1 MRVTP
6 VSGVSRRLALVV
18 HGTGAPDDLLN
29 ELLSVRGFGPVVV
42 VASLL
47 EVTAQLR
54 SRAPALVIVP
64 VPPGGAGSEFAS
76 FQQELRR
83 HPSTAVIGTSPTK
96 DADTVLAAMRAGIS
110 EFLVSPLD
118 RLELEGAL
126 TRVLNL
132 GTAGQPSGQL
142 FTVYSAKGGLGTST
156 LALSLAWALAHL
168 PSRPSVALADFST
181 TGAGV
186 RVMLDLKPLY
196 DLGSVAARADR
207 LDREF
212 LRSVMVTHESGVHV
226 LAAADAL
233 DAGDPMSVDTAAR
246 LLELLRQE
254 HTYVVVDTDHHF
266 GDQTIAALDAAD
278 RVLLLTQLDVSA
290 LRSTQRTLGVFARLG
305 YPETKVN
312 VVVNRQSDRDAVPA
326 SDAERVIGRR
336 IDYRLPNDYA
346 HCADAITYGRF
357 LQEQAPATAP
367 VVTAVARMAATLT
380 GNPDAAAGERNG
392 RSPGSRLS
400 RLFGRG

>member
-1 MRVTP
+1 VPVTP
-6 VSGVSRRLALVV
+6 TPSGFRKLALVV

-29 ELLSVRGFGPVVV
+29 EVLSVRGFGPVVM
-42 VASLL
+42 VASLVEL
-47 EVTAQLR
+47 TAQLR
-54 SRAPALVIVP
+54 TRMPSLVIVP

-83 HPSTAVIGTSPTK
+83 HPGTAAIGTSPSK
-96 DADTVLAAMRAGIS
+96 DADTVLAAMRAGIP
-110 EFLVSPLD
+110 EFLVSPID
-118 RLELEGAL
+118 RLELEVAL
-126 TRVLNL
+126 SRLL
-132 GTAGQPSGQL
+132 SHGTASQQQGQL
-142 FTVYSAKGGLGTST
+142 FTVYTAKGGLGAST

-168 PSRPSVALADFST
+168 PSRPSVALVDFST

-196 DLGSVAARADR
+196 DLGSVASRADR

-212 LRSVMVTHESGVHV
+212 LRSVMIKHEQGVHV
-226 LAAADAL
+226 LAAADEL
-233 DAGDPMSVDTAAR
+233 DAGDPMSVEAAGR

-278 RVLLLTQLDVSA
+278 RILLLTQLDVSA

-312 VVVNRQSDRDAVPA
+312 VVVNRQSERDAIPA
-326 SDAERVIGRR
+326 ADAERVIGRR
-336 IDYRLPNDYA
+336 IDFKLPNDYA
-346 HCADAITYGRF
+346 SCADAITYGRF
-357 LQEQAPATAP
+357 VQEQAPASAP

-380 GNPDAAAGERNG
+380 GNLDAATGDRGA
-392 RSPGSRLS
+392 RSQGSRLS

>member
-6 VSGVSRRLALVV
+6 ASGLSRKLALVV

-64 VPPGGAGSEFAS
+64 VPPGGAGAEFAS

-83 HPSTAVIGTSPTK
+83 HPGTSAIGTSPAK
-96 DADTVLAAMRAGIS
+96 DADTVLAAMRAGIP

-118 RLELEGAL
+118 RFELEGAL
-126 TRVLNL
+126 SRVLNQ
-132 GTAGQPSGQL
+132 GGANQQAGQL

-168 PSRPSVALADFST
+168 PARPSVALVDFST

-196 DLGSVAARADR
+196 DLGSVASRSDR

-212 LRSVMVTHESGVHV
+212 LRSVMVTHEQGVHV
-226 LAAADAL
+226 LAAADEL
-233 DAGDPMSVDTAAR
+233 DAGDPMSVEAAGR

-290 LRSTQRTLGVFARLG
+290 LRSTQRTLGVFSRLG
-305 YPETKVN
+305 YPETKIN

-336 IDYRLPNDYA
+336 IDFKLPNDYA
-346 HCADAITYGRF
+346 NCADAITYGRF
-357 LQEQAPATAP
+357 LQEQAPASAP
-367 VVTAVARMAATLT
+367 GVAAVARMAATRT
-380 GNPDAAAGERNG
+380 GNPEAASDERNG
-392 RSPGSRLS
+392 RAQGSRLA